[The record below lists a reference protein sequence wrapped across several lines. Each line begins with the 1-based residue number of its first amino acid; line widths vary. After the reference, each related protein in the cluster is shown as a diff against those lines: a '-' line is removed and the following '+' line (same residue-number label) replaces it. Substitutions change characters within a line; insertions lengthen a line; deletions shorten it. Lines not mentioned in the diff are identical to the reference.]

1 MSGHSKWSQI
11 KRQKAVTDQKRGNLF
26 TKLANAITI
35 AVKRGGKD
43 QNSNFKL
50 RLAVEKAKSANMPNN
65 NIERAIKRGSGELEG
80 ITLEEVIYEAF
91 GPNGIAII
99 IEATTD
105 NKNRTTSSIRNIIT
119 KYQGNLGNSGSVMWM
134 FDKKGV
140 IRILKNNIK
149 NKEDFE
155 LKIIDTGADDIIEEE
170 EGFTILTKVE
180 NLAYLKELI
189 EKENIILESAEIEL
203 IPQNKIIVESESIKN
218 KINKLLEELEENDDV
233 NNYFTN
239 ADL

>member
-11 KRQKAVTDQKRGNLF
+11 KRGKAVADQKRGNLF

-35 AVKRGGKD
+35 AVKQGGKD

-50 RLAVEKAKSANMPNN
+50 RLAIEKAKSANMPNN
-65 NIERAIKRGSGELEG
+65 NTERAIKRGSGELEG
-80 ITLEEVIYEAF
+80 IMPEEIIYEAF

-99 IEATTD
+99 IEATSD
-105 NKNRTTSSIRNIIT
+105 NKNRTTSSIRNILM
-119 KYQGNLGNSGSVMWM
+119 KHRGNLGNSGSVMWM

-140 IRILKNNIK
+140 LRILKNNIK
-149 NKEDFE
+149 NKEAFE
-155 LKIIDTGADDIIEEE
+155 LKIIDAGADDIIEEE
-170 EGFTILTKVE
+170 EGFTIFTKVE
-180 NLAYLKELI
+180 KLAHLKKLI

-203 IPQNKIIVESESIKN
+203 VPQNKIIIKNESTKN
-218 KINKLLEELEENDDV
+218 KINKLLEELEKNDDV

>member
-11 KRQKAVTDQKRGNLF
+11 KRQKAVADQKRGNLF
-26 TKLANAITI
+26 TKLANTITI
-35 AVKRGGKD
+35 AVKQGGKD

-50 RLAVEKAKSANMPNN
+50 RLTVEKAKSANMPNN

-80 ITLEEVIYEAF
+80 ITLDEIIYEAF

-105 NKNRTTSSIRNIIT
+105 NKNRTTSSIRNILT

-155 LKIIDTGADDIIEEE
+155 LKIIDAGADDIIEEE

-180 NLAYLKELI
+180 MLALIKELI

-203 IPQNKIIVESESIKN
+203 IPQNKTIVESESIKN
-218 KINKLLEELEENDDV
+218 KINKLLEALEENDDV
-233 NNYFTN
+233 NNCFTN

>member
-11 KRQKAVTDQKRGNLF
+11 KRQKAVADQKRGNLF
-26 TKLANAITI
+26 TKIANTITI
-35 AVKRGGKD
+35 AVKQGGKD

-80 ITLEEVIYEAF
+80 ITLEEIIYEAF

-99 IEATTD
+99 VEATSD
-105 NKNRTTSSIRNIIT
+105 NKNRTTSSIRNILT
-119 KYQGNLGNSGSVMWM
+119 KYQGNLGNSGSVTWM

-155 LKIIDTGADDIIEEE
+155 LRIIDAGADDIIEEE

-180 NLAYLKELI
+180 KLAYLKELI

-203 IPQNKIIVESESIKN
+203 IPQNKIIIESESIKN

>member
-11 KRQKAVTDQKRGNLF
+11 KRQKAVADQKRGNLF
-26 TKLANAITI
+26 TKLANAITV
-35 AVKRGGKD
+35 AVKHGGQD
-43 QNSNFKL
+43 TSSNFKL
-50 RLAVEKAKSANMPNN
+50 RLAIEKARNANMPNQN
-65 NIERAIKRGSGELEG
+65 VERAIKRGSGELEST
-80 ITLEEVIYEAF
+80 TLEEVIYEAF

-105 NKNRTTSSIRNIIT
+105 NKNRTTGSIRNILS

-134 FDKKGV
+134 FDNKGV

-149 NKEDFE
+149 DKENFS
-155 LKIIDTGADDIIEEE
+155 LKIIDAGAEDIIEET
-170 EGFTILTKVE
+170 EGFTILADLDK
-180 NLAYLKELI
+180 LSLLKDLI
-189 EKENIILESAEIEL
+189 EKETIKVESAEIEL
-203 IPQNKIIVESESIKN
+203 VPKNKVTIDNKSTKN
-218 KINKLLEELEENDDV
+218 KINKLLEELEDNDDI